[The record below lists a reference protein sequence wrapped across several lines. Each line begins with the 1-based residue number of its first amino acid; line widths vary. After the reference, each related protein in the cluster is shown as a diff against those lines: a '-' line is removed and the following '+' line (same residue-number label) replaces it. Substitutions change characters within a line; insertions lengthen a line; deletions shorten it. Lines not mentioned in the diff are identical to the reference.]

1 MPVDAGMEQFAKD
14 LIADPADVEWV
25 LSKWVPH
32 PLAAW
37 TQPLR
42 IDNPAAAAL
51 PRAFIYCTESK
62 GTAGEDFTV
71 AAAER
76 VQSDPAWTYL
86 ELAAN
91 HMVLV
96 NDPEAT
102 AEALLALV

>member
-1 MPVDAGMEQFAKD
+1 MEQFAKD
-14 LIADPADVEWV
+14 LIADTADVEWV

-32 PLAAW
+32 PLAAR
-37 TQPLR
+37 TQPIQLG
-42 IDNPAAAAL
+42 NPAAAAL

-62 GTAGEDFTV
+62 GTADEDFTV

-96 NDPEAT
+96 NDPQLT
-102 AEALLALV
+102 ADALLSLV